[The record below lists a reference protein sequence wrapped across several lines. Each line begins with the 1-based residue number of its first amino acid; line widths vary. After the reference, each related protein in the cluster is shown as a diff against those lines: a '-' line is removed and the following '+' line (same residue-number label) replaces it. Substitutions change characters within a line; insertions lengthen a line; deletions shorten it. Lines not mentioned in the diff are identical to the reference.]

1 MADTGTVW
9 GIDIGQAG
17 LKAIQLRYNDA
28 SQQVVA
34 VGFDYI
40 QHPKILSQPDAIP
53 AELINEAIK
62 TFVSRNSAQLKGSLI
77 GFSVP
82 SNTSIV
88 KFIQLPPV
96 ESSKV
101 ADIVKYEARQQIPFD
116 LNDVVW
122 DWQTMG
128 GGVQEGGYML
138 DSEVGLV
145 AMKKEALQ
153 GHMKP
158 FLDHKI
164 ELDTIQST
172 PLAMFNFL
180 AYDQFGQ
187 RPGDSSLERDAY
199 TVLLDMGAD
208 TTTMLVS
215 NGRKIWQRNISIGGN
230 QFTRALTKEMKLT
243 FAKAEHLK
251 CNATKAP
258 DPKAVFQALRP
269 VFNDYVSE
277 IQRSIGFFSS
287 VNRDAKIEK
296 ILAVGNG
303 FKLAGLQ
310 KFLQQNLQYEVERV
324 EMFPGLVGDAVLDQP
339 LFQENAMSFAVAYG
353 IGLQMLAQTSIKT
366 SLLPPE
372 IKTARLIRMKKPW
385 ALVTAATL
393 MAGLSIS
400 TMAFSA
406 VRSTVAE
413 ARWKTSEDE
422 VTKVQGISSSLKTA
436 YDSAVKKNKDARDAG
451 EALVKPAVGRT
462 MWLEVYKAINACLP
476 IEGDTKD
483 EKDITKKNRLRVYS
497 ITCREVADLKTW
509 FDEVKVSDPNAVVDY
524 FDAEDKEKP
533 PTGTGYVFTLR
544 GLHYSAASD
553 LVFKTLMHNLQQWE
567 VEVPG
572 SILIP
577 ESHKVPV
584 RKMGITHV
592 MSLRSKSTTVKYYPN
607 GQPANMMTGAPNKKA
622 GFAGFGGAGPMGPGM
637 GRPTGGHSGPSG
649 ATKMMMPA
657 GPMGVGGTGRV
668 RPPVNDEM
676 HKSEDVRQ
684 TDFELMFVWQ
694 PILESAR
701 LPARPVSATPAANG
715 TTPATGTPATGTPA
729 IGAPATTAPGH
740 ANGPTTSPMQVP
752 MPNGTGAPTPMPAV
766 SPMVVPMPNGT
777 GPGVPMPTTTV
788 SPMGVPMPMPAGTA
802 PTQPGSVQQ
811 PGAVQPIQGGQGTGP
826 VPTMP

>member
-1 MADTGTVW
+1 MAETGTVW

-34 VGFDYI
+34 VGFDFI

-53 AELINEAIK
+53 GELINEALK
-62 TFVSRNSAQLKGSLI
+62 TFVSRNAAQLKGALI
-77 GFSVP
+77 GFTVP

-158 FLDHKI
+158 FLEHKI

-187 RPGDSSLERDAY
+187 RPGDASLDREAY

-324 EMFPGLVGDAVLDQP
+324 EMFPGLVGDAVLNQP
-339 LFQENAMSFAVAYG
+339 LFQENAMSFALAYG
-353 IGLQMLAQTSIKT
+353 ISLQMLQQTTIKT

-372 IKTARLIRMKKPW
+372 IKVARMIRRKKPW
-385 ALVTAATL
+385 ALATAATL
-393 MAGLSIS
+393 LVGLSLS
-400 TMAFSA
+400 TMGFAMA
-406 VRSTVAE
+406 RSTVTVE
-413 ARWKTSEDE
+413 RWKNAEEKVKS
-422 VTKVQGISSSLKTA
+422 VQGEATTLKGA
-436 YDSAVKKNKDARDAG
+436 YDGAVAKNKAARDAG
-451 EALVKPAVGRT
+451 DALVKPATGRT
-462 MWLEVYKAINACLP
+462 LWLEVYKAINACLP
-476 IEGDTKD
+476 AEGATKD
-483 EKDITKKNRLRVYS
+483 EKDITKKTRIRLYS
-497 ITCREVADLKTW
+497 IVCQEQADLKAWMDGLKLAAPECLAYT
-509 FDEVKVSDPNAVVDY
+509 
-524 FDAEDKEKP
+524 DAEDKEKG

-544 GLHYSAASD
+544 GLHYSSQFD
-553 LVFKTLMHNLQQWE
+553 EFVPNTLLRNLQLWE
-567 VEVPG
+567 VDVPP
-572 SILIP
+572 SILIQFP
-577 ESHKVPV
+577 HKVPV

-592 MSLRSKSTTVKYYPN
+592 MSLRSAGKQTDYYPN
-607 GQPANMMTGAPNKKA
+607 GQPPTMAASGPGRAAK
-622 GFAGFGGAGPMGPGM
+622 GFGNMGAAFPGAGPRAPGVGPMGPGKGM
-637 GRPTGGHSGPSG
+637 HAAGRP
-649 ATKMMMPA
+649 AA
-657 GPMGVGGTGRV
+657 GPGAGPGGRGRV
-668 RPPVNDEM
+668 EDDL
-676 HKSEDVRQ
+676 HKPESIRQ
-684 TDFELMFVWQ
+684 TDFEIVFVWQ
-694 PILESAR
+694 PILEAAR
-701 LPARPVSATPAANG
+701 LPTRPTPPPAPGAPALPGAPGAPAAAPGMPGTPGAPAMPGVPTMPPAG
-715 TTPATGTPATGTPA
+715 TTPGAVPA
-729 IGAPATTAPGH
+729 
-740 ANGPTTSPMQVP
+740 
-752 MPNGTGAPTPMPAV
+752 MPPGAPTTVPGMPV
-766 SPMVVPMPNGT
+766 TLPGMPPVANPAT
-777 GPGVPMPTTTV
+777 PPNAGVP
-788 SPMGVPMPMPAGTA
+788 PMPMPMPTPGAPVNQVPGNVPPNAMPPMAVPPTA
-802 PTQPGSVQQ
+802 PMMQ
-811 PGAVQPIQGGQGTGP
+811 
-826 VPTMP
+826 